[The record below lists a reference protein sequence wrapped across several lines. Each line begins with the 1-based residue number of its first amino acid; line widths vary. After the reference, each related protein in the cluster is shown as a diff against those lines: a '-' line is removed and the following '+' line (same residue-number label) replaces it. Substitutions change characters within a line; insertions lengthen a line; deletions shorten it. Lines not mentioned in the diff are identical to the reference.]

1 MKFEDWHTHNSLCRH
16 AIGNIEDYIIKAI
29 ELDLN
34 IIGISD
40 HFPYDF
46 LKNIERIPYR
56 EYAITVNEIESYLST
71 AERLREK
78 YKDKISVRIS
88 FEIDYFENQEAALN
102 THLIKIK
109 DRLDYILGSLHILD
123 FHDGKGAWVF
133 DDTRFLKDYEYYGAD
148 MVYLQYYKTEQK
160 MLKSKDFDLDIVSHF
175 DLPKKFNHI
184 PKNKENVSNE
194 VIKTL
199 ELIKNRDL
207 VMEINTGG
215 LRKEVKEQYPSEEII
230 RHMYNLDIPILL
242 GSDAHHPNELVWE
255 FNSIIKLLKNIGYNQ
270 LAQFNKRKRTFIEI

>member
-1 MKFEDWHTHNSLCRH
+1 MKFEDWHTHNLLCRH

-56 EYAITVNEIESYLST
+56 EYALTVNEIESYLST

-102 THLIKIK
+102 THLKKIK

-123 FHDGKGAWVF
+123 FHDEKGAWGF
-133 DDTRFLKDYEYYGAD
+133 DDARFLKDYEYYGAD

-160 MLKSKDFDLDIVSHF
+160 MIKSKDFDLDIVGHF
-175 DLPKKFNHI
+175 DLPKKFNYI
-184 PKNKENVSNE
+184 PKHKEDVSNE

-215 LRKEVKEQYPSEEII
+215 LRKKVKEQYPSEEII

>member
-102 THLIKIK
+102 THLKKIK

-123 FHDGKGAWVF
+123 FHDGKGAWGF

-184 PKNKENVSNE
+184 PKHKEDVSNE

>member
-1 MKFEDWHTHNSLCRH
+1 MKFEDWHTHNLLCRH

-102 THLIKIK
+102 THLKKIK

-123 FHDGKGAWVF
+123 FHDGKGAWGF

-184 PKNKENVSNE
+184 PKNKEDVSNE
-194 VIKTL
+194 IIKTL